1 MNKLN
6 KLKLPKIVKEFGE
19 IFHRHGFNCYL
30 VGGAVRNMVLGHKPT
45 DYDFATD
52 VEPQQVMQIFR
63 SVIPTGIKHGTVT
76 VIFKGHHFEVTT
88 FRVEGKYSNARH
100 PDEIHF
106 TPDLFEDLK
115 RRDFTINSMAVHLVN
130 GSLVDPQDG
139 QKDLKQK
146 LVRAIGVPAER
157 FREDGLRLLR
167 ACRFAAQLEFS
178 IEDETHRAMTATVN
192 TISQVSAERIR
203 DELVKMLAAARPSI
217 GLRIME
223 ETGLL
228 RLILP
233 ELADC
238 RGVEQGG
245 FHSFDVL
252 DHSLLACDGAPRQNL
267 TVRIAALL
275 HDIGKATAVETDD
288 EGGVSFHRHEQDS
301 DDMYH
306 RIMRRLKF
314 SKEAEKNVCHLVAQ
328 HMFNYA
334 PEWSDGAVRRF
345 IARVGEEHLPNLFD
359 LRIADQ
365 YGMHGLRPRRDSL
378 TPLRDRVNS
387 VLSQENALSIRDLA
401 VNGHILSE
409 EAGIPKGPE
418 MGVVLEHLLETVID
432 DPSMNTKEKLLALAR
447 SFYATYLKEE
457 KG

>member
-1 MNKLN
+1 MNKLR
-6 KLKLPKIVKEFGE
+6 LPRLVKEFGE
-19 IFHRHGFNCYL
+19 LFHRHGFNCYL

-52 VEPQQVMQIFR
+52 AEPQQVMQIFR
-63 SVIPTGIKHGTVT
+63 AVIPTGIKHGTVT

-88 FRVEGKYSNARH
+88 FRVEGTYSNARH
-100 PDEIHF
+100 PDEIRF

-115 RRDFTINSMAVHLVN
+115 RRDFTINSMAVHLVD
-130 GSLVDPQDG
+130 GSLVDPHEG
-139 QKDLKQK
+139 RKDLKRK

-178 IEDETHRAMTATVN
+178 IEEQTHQAMTATVN
-192 TISQVSAERIR
+192 TIAQVSAERIR
-203 DELVKMLAAARPSI
+203 DELVKMLAAERPSI

-223 ETGLL
+223 ATGLL

-233 ELADC
+233 ELAAC

-245 FHSFDVL
+245 FHSYDVL
-252 DHSLLACDGAPRQNL
+252 DHSLLACDGAPADNV
-267 TVRIAALL
+267 TVRLAAVL
-275 HDIGKATAVETDD
+275 HDIGKATAVQND
-288 EGGVSFHRHEQDS
+288 EDGGVSFHRHEQDS
-301 DDMYH
+301 EEMCH
-306 RIMRRLKF
+306 SIMRRLKF
-314 SKEAEKNVCHLVAQ
+314 SKEEEKNVCHLVAQ
-328 HMFNYA
+328 HMFNYT

-345 IARVGEEHLPNLFD
+345 ISRVGPQQLPDLFD

-365 YGMHGLRPRRDSL
+365 YGMHGTRPRHDSL
-378 TPLRDRVNS
+378 TPLRDRVQS
-387 VLSQENALSIRDLA
+387 VLEQENALSIKDLA
-401 VNGHILSE
+401 VDGHMLAQ
-409 EAGIPKGPE
+409 EAGIPRGPD
-418 MGVVLEHLLETVID
+418 MGVVLEHLLDTVMD

-447 SFYATYLKEE
+447 SFYATYLEEE